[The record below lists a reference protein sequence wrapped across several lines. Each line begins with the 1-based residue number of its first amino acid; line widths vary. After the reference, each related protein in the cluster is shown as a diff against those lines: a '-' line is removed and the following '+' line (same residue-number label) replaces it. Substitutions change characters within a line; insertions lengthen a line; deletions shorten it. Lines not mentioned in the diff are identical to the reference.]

1 VSLEARSLS
10 FDYDGRPVLTD
21 ISFSAAG
28 GELVAVLG
36 PNGVGKSTLFR
47 CLLGFLTPG
56 SGEILLDGKPL
67 RKLSRKEAARRIAYI
82 PQSASP
88 AFNYTVLDTVLMG
101 LANRMGPFQSP
112 GPAQAE
118 KAVAV
123 LEALGIAHLRHR
135 ALSRISGG
143 ERQLTLLGRALVQDA
158 RILIMD
164 EPTANLD
171 YGNQYRVMERA
182 ENLAGQ
188 GYTVILSTHDP
199 NLAFLHAGRVLAL
212 KEGRLLCDGKPETV
226 LTEAT
231 LSALYGIG
239 VSLRRVKTEYG
250 EVTVSIPGSLR

>member
-1 VSLEARSLS
+1 MSLEAKGLC
-10 FDYDGRPVLTD
+10 FDYDSRPILTD

-28 GELVAVLG
+28 GELLAVLG

-47 CLLGFLTPG
+47 CLLGFLDPR
-56 SGEILLDGKPL
+56 SGEILLNGEPL
-67 RKLSRKEAARRIAYI
+67 HKLSRTQAARMIAYI
-82 PQSASP
+82 PQTASP

-101 LANRMGPFQSP
+101 LASRMNPFQSP
-112 GPAQAE
+112 GPAQTE

-135 ALSRISGG
+135 GLSRISGG

-158 RILIMD
+158 RILVMD

-182 ENLAGQ
+182 RDLAAK

-212 KEGRLLCDGKPETV
+212 KEGRLLCDGAPEAV
-226 LTEAT
+226 LTEET
-231 LSALYGIG
+231 LSSLYGIG
-239 VSLRRVKTEYG
+239 VSLRRVRTERG
-250 EVTVSIPGSLR
+250 EVTVSIPGTRR